1 MLRRNKLG
9 KTLKFYLD
17 IVRNGI
23 SPFKENV
30 MATRN
35 LREYWALQKGDVDIY
50 LAWRISIHGDHN
62 ETSRQYRENL
72 MLVEFLVIEVM
83 YKSR

>member
-35 LREYWALQKGDVDIY
+35 LREY
-50 LAWRISIHGDHN
+50 
-62 ETSRQYRENL
+62 
-72 MLVEFLVIEVM
+72 
-83 YKSR
+83 